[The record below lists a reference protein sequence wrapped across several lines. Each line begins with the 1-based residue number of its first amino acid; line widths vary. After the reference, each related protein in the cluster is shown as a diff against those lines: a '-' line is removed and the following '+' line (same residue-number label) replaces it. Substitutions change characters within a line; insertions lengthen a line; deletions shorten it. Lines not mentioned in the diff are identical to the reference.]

1 MFTYYDDRS
10 VHITSAEIRVDQ
22 QRYPLADLHRIW
34 QRRGARS
41 WSALAG
47 RGMVGVAF
55 LAPVVTAILGL
66 VTALTINASP
76 TVTIALIGGSILV
89 GLIIIPVADLLL
101 GLLDDS
107 YDRGAHVLELWA
119 EVRGTPV
126 LLLSSRDALRVG
138 RIHRA
143 LRRAVEAA
151 LDAEALAES
160 HPRGRDGARRP
171 AVAASGTAA
180 SGTAASE
187 LVREQRH
194 GKQARR
200 PQVQTGHGYRGGRQ
214 IERAY
219 RPTGKT

>member
-101 GLLDDS
+101 GLLDAS
-107 YDRGAHVLELWA
+107 Y
-119 EVRGTPV
+119 
-126 LLLSSRDALRVG
+126 DALRVG

-180 SGTAASE
+180 SE

>member
-1 MFTYYDDRS
+1 MTTYYDDKS

-22 QRYPLADLHRIW
+22 QRHRLTDLHRIW

-66 VTALTINASP
+66 VTALTIRASP

-89 GLIIIPVADLLL
+89 GLVIVPLADLLL

-107 YDRGAHVLELWA
+107 YDRGAHLLELWA

-126 LLLSSRDALRVG
+126 LLVSSRDALRVG

-151 LDAEALAES
+151 LDAEALAETS
-160 HPRGRDGARRP
+160 APARDRARLP
-171 AVAASGTAA
+171 A
-180 SGTAASE
+180 AASE

-194 GKQARR
+194 GQQARR
-200 PQVQTGHGYRGGRQ
+200 PQVQTGHGYGGGRQ
-214 IERAY
+214 IDRAH
-219 RPTGKT
+219 RPARNP

>member
-1 MFTYYDDRS
+1 MITYYDDKS
-10 VHITSAEIRVDQ
+10 VRITSTEVRVDQ
-22 QRYPLADLHRIW
+22 HRHPLTQVHRIW

-55 LAPVVTAILGL
+55 LAPVATAIIGL
-66 VTALTINASP
+66 VTALTIDASP

-89 GLIIIPVADLLL
+89 GLVIIPIADLLL

-107 YDRGAHVLELWA
+107 YDRGAHLLELWV

-126 LLLSSRDALRVG
+126 LLVSDRDALRVG

-151 LDAEALAES
+151 LASQAS
-160 HPRGRDGARRP
+160 VPGRAMTARATPGRP
-171 AVAASGTAA
+171 ALPRPAPGSADRRASG
-180 SGTAASE
+180 
-187 LVREQRH
+187 
-194 GKQARR
+194 
-200 PQVQTGHGYRGGRQ
+200 GGR
-214 IERAY
+214 RAAQ
-219 RPTGKT
+219 

>member
-1 MFTYYDDRS
+1 MITYYDDKS

-22 QRYPLADLHRIW
+22 QRHRLTDLHRIW

-66 VTALTINASP
+66 VTALSINASP
-76 TVTIALIGGSILV
+76 TVTIALIGGSILA
-89 GLIIIPVADLLL
+89 GLVIVPVADLLL

-107 YDRGAHVLELWA
+107 YDRGAHTLELWA
-119 EVRGTPV
+119 EVRGAPV
-126 LLLSSRDALRVG
+126 LLMSSRDAIRVG

-143 LRRAVEAA
+143 LRRAVEAS
-151 LDAEALAES
+151 LDAEALTETSA
-160 HPRGRDGARRP
+160 PARDGARRP
-171 AVAASGTAA
+171 
-180 SGTAASE
+180 AASE

-194 GKQARR
+194 GQQTRR
-200 PQVQTGHGYRGGRQ
+200 PQVQTGHGYGGGRQ
-214 IERAY
+214 IDRAH
-219 RPTGKT
+219 RPARNP

>member
-138 RIHRA
+138 RIRA
-143 LRRAVEAA
+143 GRRG
-151 LDAEALAES
+151 
-160 HPRGRDGARRP
+160 PRRIAPPRARWCP
-171 AVAASGTAA
+171 
-180 SGTAASE
+180 
-187 LVREQRH
+187 
-194 GKQARR
+194 
-200 PQVQTGHGYRGGRQ
+200 
-214 IERAY
+214 
-219 RPTGKT
+219 PTGSRRFRNRRLRTRARTTPRQAGSPPTGADWPRLPRWPPDRAGVPADR